1 MKDTWTKPFKD
12 KLDDFELDVPVPA
25 GIPGHRAPARW
36 LLPLSAAAAAALAL
50 LLLPYGHEAGIQRQ
64 LPLIAEAAPAV
75 QAAMPALPDAA
86 LRGIRQQRLQP
97 VRTGT
102 LPAEEAEESVPIL
115 PEETQPEP
123 STQTPEPAGPQSVA
137 EQTQTTEPVD
147 EWWRE
152 APEQQRKA
160 AVQGGFSAKAYA
172 GNFIAAKSHFI
183 QTPDLPLLA
192 SAAYHA
198 AISDDLG
205 EDVVAS
211 ANSFKAEAVRFGNVA
226 TATPIETV
234 CDLPLKAGLALR
246 YDFSP
251 FFGLESGL
259 TYSFHRAKQ
268 SYTGSLNGS
277 YYRDFR
283 MHYIGIPL
291 KADFTFVRLE
301 RAAFYLNMGGE
312 VEWMAA
318 GRAAT
323 IDGVNLQSARLA
335 EHPLQFSLLGSAG
348 AEYFLGRR
356 VGLYAEP
363 GLAWHPAPSGNLPS
377 YYREHPWS
385 FDLRIGLRLRLN

>member
-1 MKDTWTKPFKD
+1 MKDTWTKPFKE
-12 KLDDFELDVPVPA
+12 KFDDFELDVPVPA

-50 LLLPYGHEAGIQRQ
+50 LLLPYGHEAGVQRQ

-86 LRGIRQQRLQP
+86 LRGIRQQRPQP

-123 STQTPEPAGPQSVA
+123 STQTPEPAGPQPSE
-137 EQTQTTEPVD
+137 EQVQPTEPVD

-152 APEQQRKA
+152 APEHQRKA

-172 GNFIAAKSHFI
+172 GNFLAAKSHFI
-183 QTPDLPLLA
+183 QTPDLPLR
-192 SAAYHA
+192 SNAATFNE
-198 AISDDLG
+198 IG
-205 EDVVAS
+205 EDVHATS
-211 ANSFKAEAVRFGNVA
+211 ANSYKAEAVRFNNVA

-259 TYSFHRAKQ
+259 TYSYHRAKQ

-312 VEWMAA
+312 VEWMVSGSAT
-318 GRAAT
+318 T
-323 IDGVNLQSARLA
+323 IDGVTRKTLKIN